1 MEHYKTIT
9 ELHERSGYPS
19 PEHPMISLLTC
30 QELSTCS
37 WGESKFTADFYMIAL
52 KKIKSGG
59 ILFTFSCS
67 QVVDKALFANTI
79 AASLA

>member
-52 KKIKSGG
+52 KKIKSG
-59 ILFTFSCS
+59 TFCMAKPSMT
-67 QVVDKALFANTI
+67 TI
-79 AASLA
+79 MVLCLL